1 MSTLKFHPYA
11 TGLAIFGNTELN
23 ALPNLQGTFGN
34 GADTSGQV
42 WDNTSTLWP
51 EADFLLLLGSIVAPA
66 SASMLL
72 GILWSPDGGTNYPDP
87 QYASG
92 QAAVNVPLGGTPS
105 YSQTLLGTTS
115 AKKVLFPS
123 VKLRPGKAKFLL
135 FNQTGVALAAS
146 GNSLTMYPTTFD
158 IS

>member
-1 MSTLKFHPYA
+1 MSTLKYHAYA
-11 TGLAIFGNTELN
+11 SSVAIAGNTEL
-23 ALPNLQGTFGN
+23 ASMPTGQGTFGN
-34 GADTSGQV
+34 GGGLTSNV

-66 SASMLL
+66 GASVLL
-72 GILWSPDGGTNYPDP
+72 GLLWSIDGGTNFPDP

-92 QAAVNVPLGGTPS
+92 QAAVNIPLGGTPTYTQAVLVS
-105 YSQTLLGTTS
+105 TS
-115 AKKVLFPS
+115 AKKIVFPS
-123 VKLRPGKAKFLL
+123 VKLRPGKAMFLIHNL
-135 FNQTGVALAAS
+135 TGVTLAAS